1 MPPLVLVLNAGSSTL
16 KASLVDRD
24 ATAEGGHDPQAGATV
39 PPPIAAT
46 TVEWGADA
54 SRGADIEAGV
64 AAAIERVGV
73 RTDVGGRSLIA
84 VAHRVV
90 HGGADLTEPTV
101 IDEETVAAIDA
112 LAPLAPLH
120 NPIAAATIRAARRV
134 LPDVPH
140 VAAFDTGFHASLPE
154 VARRYPVPDGWVAW
168 GVRRYGFHGLSVAWS
183 VERAGRL
190 LGRSPEQLDLVV
202 AHLGNGC
209 SVTAV
214 HAGRSVATSMGMTPL
229 EGLMMGTRAGSID
242 PGILLT
248 VLREGRL
255 TVEELAEALDH
266 GSGLLAVSGSSS
278 DMRDLQKAA
287 DAGDTRAALA
297 IQMFIDRAAAG
308 IAAAATALPR
318 LDALVFTGGIGEH
331 AGAVRSAIVGRLG
344 VFAFE
349 PVDPGENGTDRMLGG
364 GAGPAVLRIG
374 AREDVV
380 AARAAARL
388 VG

>member
-1 MPPLVLVLNAGSSTL
+1 MPRLVVVLNAGSSTL
-16 KASLVDRD
+16 KASLVGLD
-24 ATAEGGHDPQAGATV
+24 AIARVGDEPQPSGPVA
-39 PPPIAAT
+39 PPIAAT

-54 SRGADIEAGV
+54 SRGADVEAGV
-64 AAAIERVGV
+64 AEAIERVGV
-73 RTDVGGRSLIA
+73 RRGTGDRSLIA

-90 HGGADLTEPTV
+90 HGGPDLTEPTV
-101 IDEETVAAIDA
+101 IDDDTLTAIDA

-140 VAAFDTGFHASLPE
+140 VAVFDTGFHASLPE
-154 VARRYPVPDGWVAW
+154 VARRYPVPDGWYAW

-183 VERAGRL
+183 VERAGQL
-190 LGRSPEQLDLVV
+190 LGRSPNDLDLVV

-214 HAGRSVATSMGMTPL
+214 HAGVSVATSMGMTPL

-248 VLREGRL
+248 VLREERL
-255 TVEELAEALDH
+255 SVGELAETLDH

-278 DMRDLQKAA
+278 DMRELQRATE
-287 DAGDTRAALA
+287 AGDARAALA
-297 IQMFIDRAAAG
+297 IQMFVDRAAAG
-308 IAAAATALPR
+308 VAAAATALPR

-331 AGAVRSAIVGRLG
+331 AGAVRAAIVGRLAVLG
-344 VFAFE
+344 IE
-349 PVDPGENGTDRMLGG
+349 PVDPADDGTDRILGR
-364 GAGPAVLRIG
+364 GAGPAVLRVG
-374 AREDVV
+374 AREDLV
-380 AARAAARL
+380 AARAAAHL
-388 VG
+388 VS